1 MRSRCPK
8 STGEHSPLDRYGYCE
23 WCKQKVGSTRA
34 MPSLNR
40 WVSELW
46 LAYDYYYNP
55 EYDSN

>member
-1 MRSRCPK
+1 
-8 STGEHSPLDRYGYCE
+8 
-23 WCKQKVGSTRA
+23 

-55 EYDSN
+55 DYDSNEYGACH